1 MMQQSGYSSDNP
13 FRKWSIVALVISVA
27 ALVGLVV
34 PAIFLPADA
43 MLIAGFSLFVLIV
56 ALIALLLLFFYGL
69 VYGRIMRILAGE
81 HWAHWQTGTDDVYIS
96 QLGLY
101 RPDKKYRLLSFG
113 NELISVEVPKAEPAT

>member
-1 MMQQSGYSSDNP
+1 MMQQSGSSSDNP

-69 VYGRIMRILAGE
+69 VYWRIMRILAGG
-81 HWAHWQTGTDDVYIS
+81 HRAHLPTRTYGGFIS
-96 QLGLY
+96 HFGL
-101 RPDKKYRLLSFG
+101 F
-113 NELISVEVPKAEPAT
+113 